1 MPSWWRSALV
11 LTLLFS
17 FLVLVVTPST
27 VDVASAGPQLS
38 GISNSGIDFA
48 DDLDDNF
55 DLMLVSAVADG
66 PPDPSRPLPV
76 SPEHS
81 GPAQFV
87 SVYHPPDRAPPA
99 PSTNV
104 ETPATSAPLLVAQS
118 STHHL
123 KAITSIDH
131 PSVGEV
137 RPQFAR
143 LIRSCASPFEES
155 PLTARRERNAP
166 WPS

>member
-1 MPSWWRSALV
+1 MPRWWRSALV

-17 FLVLVVTPST
+17 VLLLVVIPSA
-27 VDVASAGPQLS
+27 VDVASAGPHIS
-38 GISNSGIDFA
+38 GISPSGIDLG

-55 DLMLVSAVADG
+55 DVMLVAAIAEG

-99 PSTNV
+99 ENSSLEIHIRTASHQVVPPS
-104 ETPATSAPLLVAQS
+104 A
-118 STHHL
+118 HHQL
-123 KAITSIDH
+123 NAITSIDH
-131 PSVGEV
+131 PSVGDV
-137 RPQFAR
+137 RPPV
-143 LIRSCASPFEES
+143 RSCASTFEES
-155 PLTARRERNAP
+155 SLTARRERNAP